1 MFYIHARGYISAY
14 KLMSNM
20 KTISGLD
27 IDLFT
32 HIFVEM
38 IYNMVRYFNMHRC
51 ALDFDSLFLGLI
63 EKENK

>member
-1 MFYIHARGYISAY
+1 M
-14 KLMSNM
+14 MSYR
-20 KTISGLD
+20 KTLTILD